1 MSTRRGPRAEADVAG
16 ERAPR
21 RSGARGAAPQRPRRA
36 DGAGAAAARRRG
48 EAPARVK
55 PVRAKASRTDA
66 ARDNRGKPGRPRTTP
81 NPAPTRAKSSGQAK
95 ARAKARKAKAPKLVR
110 IPLRIRLANRLSEI
124 DLRPHAL
131 AAKVPFV
138 VLVIGALGVGLAV
151 TLWLST
157 DAAER
162 AYQLG
167 NARQVNQALQQQK
180 DALERDVL
188 EAQAAPALAEAA
200 RGLGMV
206 PSNNTAHLVQD
217 DNGNWVVVGTPKP
230 ADGAAPPPLNVK
242 LPDENPAP
250 VRAPAPS
257 PERPVPVVVA
267 PTTAPA
273 PTPTPAPRR

>member
-1 MSTRRGPRAEADVAG
+1 M
-16 ERAPR
+16 
-21 RSGARGAAPQRPRRA
+21 
-36 DGAGAAAARRRG
+36 
-48 EAPARVK
+48 
-55 PVRAKASRTDA
+55 
-66 ARDNRGKPGRPRTTP
+66 
-81 NPAPTRAKSSGQAK
+81 
-95 ARAKARKAKAPKLVR
+95 
-110 IPLRIRLANRLSEI
+110 
-124 DLRPHAL
+124 
-131 AAKVPFV
+131 

-273 PTPTPAPRR
+273 PTPTPAPAAAVAGAPEAAAPAAEVPVPVAPVAPTAAVPQEHAATGAVPGPAAEAVAPVIAPAPVAVPAAPVIPQPGVPTAPGVGR